1 MAITFN
7 LFEINCHE
15 FGKNQESVAICRES
29 VASLNSSF
37 ARFETEIQK
46 SSTKSHVVLA
56 GQQSNC
62 EMTQVHSNIVFI

>member
-15 FGKNQESVAICRES
+15 FGKNQESVAN
-29 VASLNSSF
+29 LNSSS

-62 EMTQVHSNIVFI
+62 EMTQVHSNLVFM